1 MTEKK
6 DKPVVFYHGEAA
18 FSIHPSGAEVAVVR
32 DVVGHPY
39 LGNEKVVY
47 TSQVLRLF
55 DGGFETLN
63 TIYIQL
69 PRKENKKY
77 DPELMIEDR
86 ENS

>member
-1 MTEKK
+1 MTEKT

-18 FSIHPSGAEVAVVR
+18 FSIHPSGAGVAVVR

-47 TSQVLRLF
+47 TSQVLRRF

-69 PRKENKKY
+69 DKKY
-77 DPELMIEDR
+77 DPELAVED